1 MVQNR
6 EISSGV
12 FNIGSGKSTS
22 VLDIC
27 KYAEK
32 IVLGSDLLTQQF
44 EKLVKKSESN
54 INFWADISKAK
65 DKLNWTPKT
74 EIDDGIK
81 KTWLDL
87 SK

>member
-1 MVQNR
+1 MGNSINSFFYT
-6 EISSGV
+6 ELI
-12 FNIGSGKSTS
+12 T
-22 VLDIC
+22 DI
-27 KYAEK
+27 
-32 IVLGSDLLTQQF
+32 
-44 EKLVKKSESN
+44 EKLNESN

-74 EIDDGIK
+74 KIDDGIK